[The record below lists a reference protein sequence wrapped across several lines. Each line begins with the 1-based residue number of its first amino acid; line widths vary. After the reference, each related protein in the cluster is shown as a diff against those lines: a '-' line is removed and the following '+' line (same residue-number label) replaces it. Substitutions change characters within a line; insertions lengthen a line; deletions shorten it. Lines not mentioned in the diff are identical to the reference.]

1 MLQIPFQSSKFCLL
15 LICDRFSGQ
24 NFRDGKPA
32 AGRIKLR
39 QFTGVICPTCG
50 MTRAWRA
57 CFRLELQAA
66 FSYHPM
72 FWSIPVLVLAFLLD
86 GFAFPGKKATH
97 VIYWVTLL
105 GFAATWMIRIL
116 CSLCGVQTV

>member
-1 MLQIPFQSSKFCLL
+1 MDRRWKQILPRLALLALLGAILGMVAWRGTPCL
-15 LICDRFSGQ
+15 I
-24 NFRDGKPA
+24 
-32 AGRIKLR
+32 R

-57 CFRLELQAA
+57 CFRLELLVA

-72 FWSIPVLVLAFLLD
+72 FWIIPVLALAFLLD